1 MHKKRKTYNENWK
14 NNLFSAKTERKR
26 NFETRLIPNYALEI
40 KVNSK
45 NLCKPYR
52 KMNAAVFNFKNV

>member
-1 MHKKRKTYNENWK
+1 MEK
-14 NNLFSAKTERKR
+14 LF
-26 NFETRLIPNYALEI
+26 PNYALEK

-52 KMNAAVFNFKNV
+52 TRTAVVFNFKNV